1 MKRILV
7 VDDEAAITRLIKLN
21 LEAAGG
27 YLVFTENKASRV
39 IDAART
45 FKPDLALLDIM
56 MPEALGTDIAAQL
69 QDDPRLRHIKII
81 FLTAIARKGETDAGH
96 RVGGQLILAKPV
108 TTDELLAA
116 IDTALAAD
124 KSAS

>member
-7 VDDEAAITRLIKLN
+7 VDDETAITRLIKLN

-27 YLVFTENKASRV
+27 YLVYTENRASRA
-39 IDAART
+39 IDAARN

-69 QDDPRLRHIKII
+69 QDDPGLRHIKVI
-81 FLTAIARKGETDAGH
+81 FLTAIARKGETNVDH
-96 RVGGQLILAKPV
+96 PVGGQIIIAKPA
-108 TTDELLAA
+108 TADELRAA
-116 IDTALAAD
+116 IDRSLADA
-124 KSAS
+124 

>member
-27 YLVFTENKASRV
+27 YLVFTENKASHA
-39 IDAART
+39 IDAARS

-81 FLTAIARKGETDAGH
+81 FLTAIARKSETDAGH
-96 RVGGQLILAKPV
+96 PVGGQIIIAKPATV
-108 TTDELLAA
+108 EELRTA
-116 IDTALAAD
+116 IE
-124 KSAS
+124 SAFASA

>member
-27 YLVFTENKASRV
+27 YLVFTENRADRV
-39 IDAART
+39 LDAARS
-45 FKPDLALLDIM
+45 FQPDLALLDIM
-56 MPEALGTDIAAQL
+56 MPGALGTDIAAQL

-81 FLTAIARKGETDAGH
+81 FLTAIARKGETDASH
-96 RVGGQLILAKPV
+96 SIGGQMIIAKPATV
-108 TTDELLAA
+108 GELIEA
-116 IDTALAAD
+116 IERALE
-124 KSAS
+124 

>member
-7 VDDEAAITRLIKLN
+7 VDDETAITRLIKLN

-27 YLVFTENKASRV
+27 YLVYTENRASRA
-39 IDAART
+39 IDAARN

-69 QDDPRLRHIKII
+69 QDDPGLRHIKVI
-81 FLTAIARKGETDAGH
+81 FLTAIARKGETNGGH
-96 RVGGQLILAKPV
+96 PVGGQLIIAKPA
-108 TTDELLAA
+108 TADEVRAALDRSLADA
-116 IDTALAAD
+116 
-124 KSAS
+124 